1 MASEYSR
8 WSCHSDLIESG
19 LMTSAACSPEIANP
33 HIVDLFAGP
42 GGLDVAAH
50 WLNVP
55 TVGIE
60 WDSEA
65 CKTRKAAGL
74 VTREGDVRAFSSR
87 DFPEAS
93 VLAGGPPCQTYTVA
107 GAGAGRLA
115 LDRVLRLVK
124 SLGAGEDIDKDLA
137 GFDDERTGLVLEPLR
152 WALQAHAD
160 GRPYEAVILE
170 QVQAVLPVWAAMGEV
185 LEGLGYGV
193 ATSVLQTEEYGVPQ
207 TRRRAILVARLRQE
221 TSLPSP
227 SHHPYRKGLKR
238 GVGPTGRRPWNT
250 MGNALETTRDYPFS
264 VVSNYGTGGNPRA
277 RGRRRSDEPAFTVT
291 GKVSRNRLVDERG
304 FDVNRF
310 TNAEAGRLQTFP
322 LDYPWRG
329 NDVSQQVG
337 NAIPPRL
344 GVHILA
350 AALGMTESID
360 ESFFNRVDKS
370 GWLGPSPSEP
380 RPPANRST
388 GGARKGSTQG

>member
-1 MASEYSR
+1 
-8 WSCHSDLIESG
+8 
-19 LMTSAACSPEIANP
+19 MTSAACLPKIANP
-33 HIVDLFAGP
+33 YIVDLFAGP

-170 QVQAVLPVWAAMGEV
+170 QVQAVLPVWVAMGEV

-221 TSLPSP
+221 TSLPNP
-227 SHHPYRKGLKR
+227 SHHPYRKGLER
-238 GVGPTGRRPWNT
+238 GVGPSGRRPWNT
-250 MGNALETTRDYPFS
+250 MGQALETTRDYPFS

-277 RGRRRSDEPAFTVT
+277 RGRRRSNEPAFTVT
-291 GKVSRNRLVDERG
+291 GKVSRNRLVDQRG

-360 ESFFNRVDKS
+360 ESFFNRVDKI

-380 RPPANRST
+380 LPMANRST
-388 GGARKGSTQG
+388 GGARKGSTALRASDTFSRM